1 MQLLDGNLAS
11 KAIKEELKLE
21 VAHLATEGKKIPH
34 LAAVL
39 VGNNGA
45 SETYV
50 AAKVKACSEIGFK
63 STLIRLESDI
73 SEYKL
78 LTAVE

>member
-1 MQLLDGNLAS
+1 MD
-11 KAIKEELKLE
+11 
-21 VAHLATEGKKIPH
+21 VAALVAEGKKIPH

-50 AAKVKACSEIGFK
+50 AAKVKACAEIGFK
-63 STLIRLESDI
+63 STMFRLE
-73 SEYKL
+73 E
-78 LTAVE
+78 AVSGIQIVLRD

>member
-1 MQLLDGNLAS
+1 MD
-11 KAIKEELKLE
+11 
-21 VAHLATEGKKIPH
+21 VAALVAEGKKIPH

-50 AAKVKACSEIGFK
+50 AAKVKACAEIGFK
-63 STLIRLESDI
+63 STMIRLG
-73 SEYKL
+73 
-78 LTAVE
+78 

>member
-1 MQLLDGNLAS
+1 MKILDGQLVSQLTKDSLKMQVAQLTAS
-11 KAIKEELKLE
+11 
-21 VAHLATEGKKIPH
+21 GKKTPH

-50 AAKVKACSEIGFK
+50 GAKVKTCSEIGYQ
-63 STLIRLESDI
+63 SSLIRLE
-73 SEYKL
+73 E
-78 LTAVE
+78 T